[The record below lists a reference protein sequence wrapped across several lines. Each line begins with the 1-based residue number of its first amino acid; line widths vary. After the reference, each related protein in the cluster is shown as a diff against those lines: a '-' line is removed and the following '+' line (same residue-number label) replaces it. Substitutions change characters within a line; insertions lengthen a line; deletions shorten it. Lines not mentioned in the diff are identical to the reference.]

1 MFAQLLFNSLI
12 AGAIYSLAT
21 AGFSVIYSACKFV
34 HFAHGAILIFS
45 GYFLYFF
52 FSVLGF
58 NFWLSAI
65 LAIFLT
71 TILGYISNSFLYKPL
86 RKRKASPSILLIS
99 SIGLM
104 TLFEAS
110 ILLLFGANV
119 KTINF
124 FIARQGIEFFGGI
137 ITTLQLT
144 IIMLSLIIFIFLFLF
159 IKNTKIGKAI
169 RAVSDNKTTAEIVGI
184 STEKIYSTSFL
195 IGSFLAGVGG
205 ILIALEQNLE
215 PNMGTSLMIKAFA
228 AAIIGGIG
236 SIPGA
241 IIGAFLLGFAEN
253 YSIWFLPSGY
263 KDAITFV
270 ILLIFLLFRPQGI
283 IAIRKGAVN
292 T

>member
-1 MFAQLLFNSLI
+1 MFIQLFFNSLI

-21 AGFSVIYSACKFV
+21 AGFSIIYSTCKFV

-52 FSVLGF
+52 FSMLGLNFWFSVVLVILLSAVLGY
-58 NFWLSAI
+58 LSNLI
-65 LAIFLT
+65 
-71 TILGYISNSFLYKPL
+71 LYKPL
-86 RKRKASPSILLIS
+86 RKKKASPSILLIS

-110 ILLLFGANV
+110 ILLLFGADV

-124 FIARQGIEFFGGI
+124 FTTRQGINFFGGI
-137 ITTLQLT
+137 VTPLQL
-144 IIMLSLIIFIFLFLF
+144 IIIFLSIFIFIVLFWL
-159 IKNTKIGKAI
+159 IKKTKIGKAI

-184 STEKIYSTSFL
+184 SAEKIYGISFS
-195 IGSFLAGVGG
+195 IGSLLAGIGG
-205 ILIALEQNLE
+205 ILIALEHNLE
-215 PNMGTSLMIKAFA
+215 PNMGTGLMIKAFA

-253 YSIWFLPSGY
+253 FGIWFLPSGY
-263 KDAITFV
+263 KDAIAFV

-283 IAIRKGAVN
+283 IAIRKGVVK